1 MSYSTKIVNSKL
13 ELMGYKTKIIHLFS
27 LAFEKAMD
35 ESLWEWAFME
45 NPCGDPIV
53 SLCFEDDVL
62 VGHYAIIPYDLTY
75 QGQPIKGSL
84 SMTTMVHPEHHK
96 KGIFVKLAQQVY
108 DVAKGLEYDLV
119 FGFPNKNSA
128 PGFERKLDWVIDK
141 EYHVI
146 KITRNDINQYFSEPQ
161 TESLKFDL
169 NNEKLINW
177 RLSKPNCNY
186 EQLDGGLIVKE
197 FEGNLDIMHHER
209 DFCAINNDTNLS
221 IISKCDP
228 EDSNVLF
235 DYVFGYRFFNQD
247 LKNLPITPSLI
258 LSDVF

>member
-75 QGQPIKGSL
+75 KGQPIKGSL

>member
-1 MSYSTKIVNSKL
+1 MSYATKIVNSKS
-13 ELMGYKTKIIHLFS
+13 ELMSYKTQIIHLFS
-27 LAFEKAMD
+27 LAFEKEMD

-53 SLCFEDDVL
+53 SLCFEGDVL
-62 VGHYAIIPYDLTY
+62 VGHYAVIPYDLTY
-75 QGQPIKGSL
+75 QGQLIKGSL

-108 DVAKGLEYDLV
+108 CVAKELEYDLV

-146 KITRNDINQYFSEPQ
+146 KIARNDINQYFSEPEP
-161 TESLKFDL
+161 ESLKFDL

-177 RLSKPNCNY
+177 RLSKPDCNY

-197 FEGNLDIMHHER
+197 FEDSLDIMHHER
-209 DFCAINNDTNLS
+209 DFCAINKDTNLA

-247 LKNLPITPSLI
+247 LKNLSITPSLI